1 MRGVSAFVLAALAA
15 CSVGAQAARENQPSA
30 STQVE
35 EIYVVRS
42 VFESSGPPTVF
53 CAQDRIGFAGATGE
67 MRWSLR
73 STATQASDGRMI
85 DTNVETVGSL
95 HGCSDTPSD
104 RPYNTYAEVT
114 LGSTTFKGRGV
125 CLRRRPD
132 FPERGMRVVSCSVDL
147 SGLPSDYV
155 GGLLTT
161 NTMVSRKIQGLETD
175 PPGYTQMSIA
185 TIRLWRKRDAPP
197 SAVSVRDQDASMTK
211 DSLVGTWKLVSATET
226 NERGEIRDSYGPTP
240 VGFLTYTADGRVSV
254 VIADSRRKPLSAV
267 PPPTE
272 EMPDAFSAFVA
283 YAGTYTFADDRVTH
297 HIEVAW
303 VQNFANTDQ
312 VRPVKLEGD
321 RLMLRKQGFLRGG
334 VQVAYQELVWERL
347 KPQATKK

>member
-1 MRGVSAFVLAALAA
+1 MIDPNVKTIGSIRMCNGPTVDPSVFNFYGEGFLGSMPFRGV
-15 CSVGAQAARENQPSA
+15 
-30 STQVE
+30 
-35 EIYVVRS
+35 
-42 VFESSGPPTVF
+42 
-53 CAQDRIGFAGATGE
+53 GE
-67 MRWSLR
+67 C
-73 STATQASDGRMI
+73 
-85 DTNVETVGSL
+85 
-95 HGCSDTPSD
+95 HGGK
-104 RPYNTYAEVT
+104 R
-114 LGSTTFKGRGV
+114 
-125 CLRRRPD
+125 D
-132 FPERGMRVVSCSVDL
+132 FPERGIGTTSCFLHL
-147 SGLPSDYV
+147 SGLPSQYV

-161 NTMVSRKIQGLETD
+161 NTMWSRKGQGMETD
-175 PPGYTQMSIA
+175 LPGYTQASIA
-185 TIRLWRKRDAPP
+185 TIRLWRKRDAP
-197 SAVSVRDQDASMTK
+197 SNAVSVRDQGASMTK

-240 VGFLTYTADGRVSV
+240 AGFLTYTADGRVSV
-254 VIADSRRKPLSAV
+254 VIADSRRKPFSAV

-283 YAGTYTFADDRVTH
+283 YAGTYTFADDRVIH

-347 KPQATKK
+347 KPETTNK